1 MSHSSI
7 SSSDAAV
14 AHVRTRQFSLRRVW
28 RFPVCVL
35 ALLAGAE
42 LMLRIPAVRHALPIR
57 THYHEPGIVRR
68 VEALEQVLADH
79 GTIDILFVGS
89 SIVRCNIQP
98 LDFDLAVLRRGLRE
112 VSFNGG
118 LSGLWPNAVA
128 LYVEHLWLPKAHP
141 AVLVQGIRFGELHSS
156 PRARRESAIL
166 SGPIEGRWRTNSSA
180 SGLEISAL
188 ERIHLLQYRGTLPRW
203 LESYERG
210 APGESLDDDGHMLT
224 DSRGWTPRLPT
235 LDVALSRGL
244 LHAEAPYSAPI
255 KDAETAAALAAIG
268 RTAELCRRAGVRYVL
283 VNVPEHAFRWSGPDG
298 AARYADYIATLRA
311 LAQSLS
317 FEFIDVTN
325 GDSRRFANDAEYS
338 DYHHMS
344 PAGAHRFTMMLA
356 SELGSRLP
364 GTLTADRR

>member
-1 MSHSSI
+1 MNHSSI
-7 SSSDAAV
+7 SSSDAAAV
-14 AHVRTRQFSLRRVW
+14 HVRTRQFSLRRVW
-28 RFPVCVL
+28 RFPVCVI

-42 LMLRIPAVRHALPIR
+42 LILRIPAVRQALPIR
-57 THYHEPGIVRR
+57 THYHEAGIVRR

-79 GTIDILFVGS
+79 GSIDILFVGS

-98 LDFDLAVLRRGLRE
+98 LDFDRAVMGRGLRE

-141 AVLVQGIRFGELHSS
+141 AVVVQGLRLGKLHSP

-166 SGPIEGRWRTNSSA
+166 SGPIERRWRTNSPTRDI
-180 SGLEISAL
+180 EISAL

-203 LESYERG
+203 LASYESG
-210 APGESLDDDGHMLT
+210 APGESLDDDERVAT
-224 DSRGWTPRLPT
+224 DSRGWTARLPT
-235 LDVALSRGL
+235 LDIVLSRGL

-298 AARYADYIATLRA
+298 ARRYADYVDTLRA

-317 FEFIDVTN
+317 FEFVDVTN
-325 GDSRRFANDAEYS
+325 GDPRRFANDAEDS

-344 PAGAHRFTMMLA
+344 PAGAHRFTMLLA

>member
-1 MSHSSI
+1 VV
-7 SSSDAAV
+7 AFLAV
-14 AHVRTRQFSLRRVW
+14 AELILRT
-28 RFPVCVL
+28 
-35 ALLAGAE
+35 
-42 LMLRIPAVRHALPIR
+42 PAVRQILPIR
-57 THYHEPGIVRR
+57 THYHEAGIVRR
-68 VEALEQVLADH
+68 VEALEQLLAER

-98 LDFDLAVLRRGLRE
+98 LDFDRAVMGRGLRE

-118 LSGLWPNAVA
+118 LSGLWPKAVA

-141 AVLVQGIRFGELHSS
+141 AMVVQGIRFGELHSS

-166 SGPIEGRWRTNSSA
+166 SGPIEGLWGTNSPTRSM
-180 SGLEISAL
+180 EISAL

-203 LESYERG
+203 LASYESG
-210 APGESLDDDGHMLT
+210 APGENLDDDERVAT
-224 DSRGWTPRLPT
+224 DPRGWTARLPT

-255 KDAETAAALAAIG
+255 KDAETDAALAAIA
-268 RTAELCRRAGVRYVL
+268 RTAELCRRAHVRYVL

-298 AARYADYIATLRA
+298 ARRYAEYVETLRA

-317 FEFIDVTN
+317 FEFVDVTN
-325 GDSRRFANDAEYS
+325 GDPHRFANDAEYS

-356 SELGSRLP
+356 SELGARLP
-364 GTLTADRR
+364 GTLTAGRR